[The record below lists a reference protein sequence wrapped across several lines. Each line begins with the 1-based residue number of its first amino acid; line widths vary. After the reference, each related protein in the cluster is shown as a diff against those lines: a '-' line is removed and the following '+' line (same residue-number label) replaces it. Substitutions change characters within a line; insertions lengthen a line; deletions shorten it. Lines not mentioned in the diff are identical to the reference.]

1 MSMEDE
7 EEEDEEED
15 SGEEEEEEE
24 EEEVRAFRIFPPVAS
39 NASFYLYPIYFYSQE
54 DDHTEIDPSAI
65 LPPGTRRSARGAKVD
80 YASAEALAKAG
91 LKPETANEDED
102 DDDDSMSHD

>member
-1 MSMEDE
+1 MRKKRTRRKILERRKRRKKKRFVLSHFSPCRVD
-7 EEEDEEED
+7 
-15 SGEEEEEEE
+15 
-24 EEEVRAFRIFPPVAS
+24 
-39 NASFYLYPIYFYSQE
+39 ASFYLYPIYFYSQE